1 MHAAPQEEFLACE
14 PITNIRPGLW
24 DWVGF
29 LVPTE
34 NCILTSF
41 RIVLSRLGGNF
52 IMFLELFLILAPWPG
67 NKRFLIRLASSL
79 CVYLKESH

>member
-29 LVPTE
+29 LEHTE
-34 NCILTSF
+34 NCIFTSF

-52 IMFLELFLILAPWPG
+52 SVLTTFYYVFKIISHSCSLAW
-67 NKRFLIRLASSL
+67 K
-79 CVYLKESH
+79 